1 MDNRVEL
8 CCHTK
13 MSKLQGINYA
23 KEYIEEA
30 INRGYKSISITDV
43 DSTQSF
49 FEAYK
54 YLKSNANN
62 TDFKIIYGAE
72 MHFKNSQNSD
82 KLYTIYIYV
91 KEQSGLKNL
100 YELISKAYSNKKNKI
115 PTIYKNDLI
124 KYRSGLLYAA
134 IGNQSEVY
142 QNIENKNINFIFN
155 FYDFIGIEPNESSK
169 NINIKINELCK
180 KYNKILVGTS
190 ECNFINKDDYKCN
203 EILNFYKKSTNIKLG
218 NTKYFQST
226 DELLNCFSYVEDSKD
241 IVINNPIKI
250 SDKIS
255 NINLAPY
262 KITYPKLESAI
273 ITISQKC
280 YKKAEE
286 IYSKQ
291 LPKAVEERL
300 KLELHSIEAKN
311 FEIIYLISSELVDY
325 SKKLGYEVCSGGNIG
340 NSFVAFLL
348 GITDINPIQYNLPFE
363 FFAGKDYDREPNIV
377 LNFSSKIQEKIFTYL
392 QKRFDSNKIIWG
404 GTVEYLTDKTIEKAY
419 DGYVDLFGIKDTS
432 SKDSSIN
439 KLVGVKSCTGE
450 NLGRVF
456 IIPNGFE
463 ISNLFPIEIENKEH
477 FKTHC
482 DYHELCD
489 FGLYKLEILNNDI
502 LSMIYELEKETKIN
516 SKVIDLN
523 DKETLKMF
531 LHANDNSYPVSMN
544 GIPEFGTTFAKK
556 MIEIAKPHNFNDLV
570 CILTLFHGTGTW
582 TYNASFLIKNDHKR
596 LNEVISN
603 REDMF
608 HYLINHG
615 IEKSIA
621 FDIVEFVRKGILFK
635 NDKKINDKWEEYK
648 IILKEHN
655 IPKWYIESA
664 EKIKYMF
671 PKAHVIGYTI
681 NVFKIAWFKVHYP
694 KAFYDVYFKLE
705 SNLNIDEY
713 YCKRQVKNELN
724 RLYDLKEIHENNID
738 FDYDYNNE
746 KKIQDLELILEMFNN
761 GILKEKTEIKDDYN
775 LINSKTI
782 SDYCRSI
789 KHKFNTEELAVLVYR
804 NKKMNIEEKI
814 EKYKD
819 LIKNYPDMEVIER
832 INCKHYDSIKTMIK
846 NEINRLEDLYRKFIS
861 KSEDC
866 IYTWIEYNKSTLQYD
881 YRNTIKNTKRTFEE
895 AYKDVCNYVKEYND
909 TISFEIIMKNFNDSK
924 YNITAFYI
932 VENEKIKLINLI
944 ENKNNFLDIDNIFLN
959 IPTPFKKGDILIS
972 NSKAKNY
979 GDYGEIFVLDYLSTW
994 RKNLDELLKRG
1005 NYDSSDM
1012 IGYGY
1017 YLYGEDS
1024 TEFVL
1029 DHKWEYDSFEY
1040 YDGELTGKNRILKDI
1055 SSFIKGKIGLELF
1068 IHAYDFYKTEYKNQM
1083 PEFYTDE
1090 GLKLAGMASI
1100 DIERINHKNK
1110 EHFK

>member
-1 MDNRVEL
+1 
-8 CCHTK
+8 
-13 MSKLQGINYA
+13 
-23 KEYIEEA
+23 
-30 INRGYKSISITDV
+30 
-43 DSTQSF
+43 
-49 FEAYK
+49 
-54 YLKSNANN
+54 
-62 TDFKIIYGAE
+62 